1 MDPQFEAFIAAAL
14 SKPISYVSADGKKRN
29 VYASTNSNGGV
40 SVASKHARNRL
51 SALAQKLLNEDSNS
65 LLSISHVSP
74 AKQARAMRT
83 RIARYSGKPGPVG
96 SEEPWGASALDEG
109 GNSPKGK
116 STRVD
121 DENDNDDDDP
131 ADNIILGGGRSNR
144 HNVHLAHLHPKPGG
158 RHSGPRVSP
167 LRSNMDDADI
177 SSSPSNKLKLVP
189 LTLRRDP
196 HANRPHP
203 DVSAEPVS
211 ASVTEWAAP
220 TRLYVW
226 GSGVFGQLGCGLDD
240 GKPSVPCARRPMRL
254 DLPSETGQGEF
265 QSSGSK
271 LTPIRVACGFT
282 VTGVVDN
289 QRRVWAAG
297 DGWLGRGIKER
308 SHIPVLV
315 QGIGSGS
322 SQVID
327 LACGKG
333 FMVCC
338 TVEGGVFVWG
348 ENLGLMSL
356 KASTDAKKFRKD
368 VTSIGSPIKVDKH
381 AAMTTRTSPE
391 RTSNSD
397 EPSMGHPLGLAGG
410 ELHRVPLPKQIPS
423 SFFQNHEGIV
433 SVAAGEGHI
442 VALSNDG
449 NVYTWGA
456 GTSGACGHGTGEH
469 QWVPKMLK
477 LRPRRARPAGTFR
490 VSGSSGRAAGDGEHG
505 GWGSDN
511 DGNNDTGD
519 GAVSVS
525 GGASAAGRG
534 ASSSPSNSKR
544 LASIAE
550 SSSSSSSS
558 SSALP
563 AHLQQAKAFAIS
575 AGAHHTAI
583 LAIDGTAYVCG
594 FAEKGRLGLGIDV
607 PTAVTKPTQI
617 LGLPPLVSIACG
629 EAHTLFLSVEG
640 RIYAA
645 GDNAFGQCGINTR
658 IFKPSPFVRTDLN
671 SGSQAEVTV
680 ETRVLVPRQVFT
692 SIFGPV
698 LATRIA
704 AGARHSAA
712 VDISGRMWTWGFNTD
727 GTLGD
732 GTDVT
737 APEPVKVSRFGEV
750 CVLQASLSSSHTAT
764 IISRNRIAAKSNA
777 PAGAGGSNNNKS
789 DDGNGEA
796 SISAIISQ
804 LEDDSGLVSAL
815 EVPLPLLLKRLRR
828 HSIHIRMKAVAFGT
842 FFKRKKARERRRRA
856 VRMAMTRNAAPAI
869 IDGGGSLTDSLNNSS
884 IDHSQAHANQPKN
897 RYAVSEK
904 LDINMWESDPDL
916 SEYGK
921 NAACHVIQSSFFHYI
936 QQKKALQAK
945 RMKEYKDQQ
954 AMFMK
959 KASMKRK
966 Q

>member
-1 MDPQFEAFIAAAL
+1 MGDPQFEAFIASVL
-14 SKPISYVSADGKKRN
+14 SKPISYISSDGKKRN
-29 VYASTNSNGGV
+29 VYASTNSPGGI

-116 STRVD
+116 SALN
-121 DENDNDDDDP
+121 ENDDDDDDP
-131 ADNIILGGGRSNR
+131 ANNIILGGGRSNR
-144 HNVHLAHLHPKPGG
+144 HNVHLAHLIPKSGG

-167 LRSNMDDADI
+167 LRSNSDDIDI

-203 DVSAEPVS
+203 DISTEPVS
-211 ASVTEWAAP
+211 AAVTEWAAP

-226 GSGVFGQLGCGLDD
+226 GSGSFGQLGCGLDD
-240 GKPSVPCARRPMRL
+240 GKPSVLCSRRPMRL

-289 QRRVWAAG
+289 QRRVWATG

-308 SHIPVLV
+308 SHTPVLV
-315 QGIGSGS
+315 QGIGSGG

-338 TVEGGVFVWG
+338 TVEGAVFVWG
-348 ENLGLMSL
+348 ENLGLASL

-381 AAMTTRTSPE
+381 ATMSKTSPE
-391 RTSNSD
+391 KTTNND
-397 EPSMGHPLGLAGG
+397 EPTMGHPLGLPGG

-423 SFFQNHEGIV
+423 SCFQNHEAIV

-456 GTSGACGHGTGEH
+456 GTSGACGHGSGEH
-469 QWVPKMLK
+469 QWVPKILK
-477 LRPRRARPAGTFR
+477 LRPRRVRPAGTFR
-490 VSGSSGRAAGDGEHG
+490 ISGSSGRAAGDGEHG

-511 DGNNDTGD
+511 EGPEKGD
-519 GAVSVS
+519 GAASVS
-525 GGASAAGRG
+525 GASAVGRG
-534 ASSSPSNSKR
+534 VSTSPSNSKR

-558 SSALP
+558 LP
-563 AHLQQAKAFAIS
+563 AHLQQSKAFAIS
-575 AGAHHTAI
+575 AGAHHTAV
-583 LAIDGTAYVCG
+583 LAIDGTAFVCG

-645 GDNAFGQCGINTR
+645 GDNSFGQCGINTR
-658 IFKPSPFVRTDLN
+658 IFKPSPFVRTDLH
-671 SGSQAEVTV
+671 SGSQTEVTV

-737 APEPVKVSRFGEV
+737 APEPVKVARFAEV

-764 IISRNRIAAKSNA
+764 IISRNRIVTKSNA
-777 PAGAGGSNNNKS
+777 PTGAGGSNSNRS
-789 DDGNGEA
+789 DDGNTA
-796 SISAIISQ
+796 AAISAVISQ

-828 HSIHIRMKAVAFGT
+828 HSIHIRMKAAAFGT
-842 FFKRKKARERRRRA
+842 NFKRKKARERRRRA
-856 VRMAMTRNAAPAI
+856 IRMAMTRNFASAL
-869 IDGGGSLTDSLNNSS
+869 DSGSSLTDSVSS
-884 IDHSQAHANQPKN
+884 TNISQVHANQPKN
-897 RYAVSEK
+897 RYAVTEK
-904 LDINMWESDPDL
+904 LDMNSWESDPDL

-921 NAACHVIQSSFFHYI
+921 NAACFVIQTSFAHYI
-936 QQKKALQAK
+936 QRKKAIQAK
-945 RMKEYKDQQ
+945 RMKEYKEQQ
-954 AMFMK
+954 AMFTR
-959 KASMKRK
+959 KAEMKRRQK
-966 Q
+966 

>member
-1 MDPQFEAFIAAAL
+1 MDPQFEAFVNSVM
-14 SKPISYVSADGKKRN
+14 SKPISFVTADGKKRN
-29 VYASTNSNGGV
+29 VYASTNSPGGI

-51 SALAQKLLNEDSNS
+51 SMLAQKLLNEDSNS

-96 SEEPWGASALDEG
+96 SEEPWGNSALDEG

-116 STRVD
+116 SIRIGSND
-121 DENDNDDDDP
+121 DENDEEDP
-131 ADNIILGGGRSNR
+131 SDNIILGGGRSNR
-144 HNVHLAHLHPKPGG
+144 HNIHLAHLHPKSGSQSG
-158 RHSGPRVSP
+158 RHTSGPRISP
-167 LRSNMDDADI
+167 IRSNANLDLGDI

-203 DVSAEPVS
+203 DISIEPVS
-211 ASVTEWAAP
+211 SSVTEWSAP

-226 GSGVFGQLGCGLDD
+226 GSGVYGQLGCGLDD
-240 GKPSVPCARRPMRL
+240 GKPSVPCSLRPMRL
-254 DLPSETGQGEF
+254 DLPSEVGQGEF

-271 LTPIRVACGFT
+271 LTPIRVACGYT

-289 QRRVWAAG
+289 QRRVWTTG

-308 SHIPVLV
+308 SHVPILV

-348 ENLGLMSL
+348 ENLGLASL

-368 VTSIGSPIKVDKH
+368 VTAIGSPIKVDKH
-381 AAMTTRTSPE
+381 TTLMTKISPE
-391 RTSNSD
+391 KQQTNNEES
-397 EPSMGHPLGLAGG
+397 SMGHPLGLAGG
-410 ELHRVPLPKQIPS
+410 EVHRVPLPKQIPS
-423 SFFQNHEGIV
+423 SFFQNHEAIV

-456 GTSGACGHGTGEH
+456 GTSGACGHGSGEH
-469 QWVPKMLK
+469 QWVPKMVK
-477 LRPRRARPAGTFR
+477 LRPRRIRPAGSFR
-490 VSGSSGRAAGDGEHG
+490 VSGSSGRTAGDGEHG
-505 GWGSDN
+505 GWGSDTEN
-511 DGNNDTGD
+511 IDGGADGTG
-519 GAVSVS
+519 SVS
-525 GGASAAGRG
+525 GASAFGRG
-534 ASSSPSNSKR
+534 TSTSPSNTRR

-550 SSSSSSSS
+550 SSSSSSTN
-558 SSALP
+558 ALP
-563 AHLQQAKAFAIS
+563 AHMQQSKAFAIS

-583 LAIDGTAYVCG
+583 LAVDGTAFVCG

-607 PTAVTKPTQI
+607 PTAITKPTQI
-617 LGLPPLVSIACG
+617 LGLPPLVAIACG

-640 RIYAA
+640 RIYAS

-658 IFKPSPFVRTDLN
+658 IFKPSPFMRTDIN
-671 SGSQAEVTV
+671 SGSQTEVTV

-692 SIFGPV
+692 SLFGPV

-712 VDISGRMWTWGFNTD
+712 VDISGRMWSWGFNTD

-737 APEPVKVSRFGEV
+737 APEPVKVARFAEV

-764 IISRNRIAAKSNA
+764 IISRNRVTTKSTV
-777 PAGAGGSNNNKS
+777 STTSSSKS
-789 DDGNGEA
+789 EDGNTEA
-796 SISAIISQ
+796 SISSIISQ

-842 FFKRKKARERRRRA
+842 NFKRKKARERRRRA
-856 VRMAMTRNAAPAI
+856 VRMAMTRHLASSL
-869 IDGGGSLTDSLNNSS
+869 DSGSSLTDSVDGYGE
-884 IDHSQAHANQPKN
+884 IVQVERAKH
-897 RYAVSEK
+897 RYAVAEKVK
-904 LDINMWESDPDL
+904 LDGQSWESDPDIA
-916 SEYGK
+916 EYGK
-921 NAACHVIQSSFFHYI
+921 NAACHVIQTSFLLFL
-936 QQKKALQAK
+936 QKKAIKVKQLK
-945 RMKEYKDQQ
+945 SYKEQS
-954 AMFMK
+954 AVFTR
-959 KASMKRK
+959 KAEMKRQQK
-966 Q
+966 N